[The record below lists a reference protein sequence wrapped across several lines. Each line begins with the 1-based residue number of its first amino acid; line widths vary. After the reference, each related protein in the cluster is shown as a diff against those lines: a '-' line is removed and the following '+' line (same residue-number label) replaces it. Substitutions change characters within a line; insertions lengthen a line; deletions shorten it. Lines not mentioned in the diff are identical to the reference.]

1 MLIILLLLWQ
11 LGGILRLRQGRI
23 KSMLDFLLVLGQIP
37 GTRLQITFYELIVFG
52 LLFTAWLFRGQLYRL
67 ALAKE
72 NQLIAQLKFKLWQR
86 RQLSLPV

>member
-1 MLIILLLLWQ
+1 MLLLLWQ
-11 LGGILRLRQGRI
+11 LGGILRLRQGRR

-37 GTRLQITFYELIVFG
+37 GTRLQITFYELIIFS

-67 ALAKE
+67 ALARK
-72 NQLIAQLKFKLWQR
+72 NLLIAQLKLKLWQR